1 MTKSFLAL
9 LGGASA
15 IAAASTG
22 AAGAMAQADY
32 CGPNGCAGTTSG
44 QRVTTYSGPNGT
56 TYGAPGVTTYTTPYG
71 APARPIPG
79 RRVNCYSTPY
89 EGPSATNQRRNTIAA

>member
-1 MTKSFLAL
+1 MIKPLLAL
-9 LGGASA
+9 LGGAVA
-15 IAAASTG
+15 IAAASTT
-22 AAGAMAQADY
+22 ASGAMAQAVY

-71 APARPIPG
+71 APAGPIPG

-89 EGPSATNQRRNTIAA
+89 GGTVCN

>member
-9 LGGASA
+9 LGGAIA

-22 AAGAMAQADY
+22 ASGAMAQAVY

-44 QRVTTYSGPNGT
+44 QRVTTY
-56 TYGAPGVTTYTTPYG
+56 TTPYG
-71 APARPIPG
+71 APAVPIPG

-89 EGPSATNQRRNTIAA
+89 GGTVCN

>member
-1 MTKSFLAL
+1 MIKPFLAL
-9 LGGASA
+9 LGGAVA
-15 IAAASTG
+15 IAAAST
-22 AAGAMAQADY
+22 AASGAMAQAVY

-71 APARPIPG
+71 APAGPIPG

-89 EGPSATNQRRNTIAA
+89 GGTVCN

>member
-9 LGGASA
+9 LAGAVAISA
-15 IAAASTG
+15 ANTAASG
-22 AAGAMAQADY
+22 VVAQAVY

-71 APARPIPG
+71 APAGPIPG

-89 EGPSATNQRRNTIAA
+89 GGTVCN

>member
-1 MTKSFLAL
+1 MKPSRDLPMTKSFLAL
-9 LGGASA
+9 LGGAVA
-15 IAAASTG
+15 IAAAST
-22 AAGAMAQADY
+22 AASGAMAQAVY

-71 APARPIPG
+71 APAGPIPG

-89 EGPSATNQRRNTIAA
+89 GGTVCN